1 MALDPKFRAM
11 LSMPG
16 AQFGRPP
23 PEVTPAMMREGA
35 RALASPLPPAAV
47 HAVTTIRV
55 ASPAGEIQVRLYY
68 PVSER
73 PLPLTLYMH
82 GGGWVLCDLESHD
95 NLCRDLAIA
104 SRSVIASVDYR
115 LAPETKFPG
124 PLEDCYAA
132 LTHLVAEAANYG
144 LDAGRIAV
152 SGDSAGANLAAAL
165 ALLTR
170 SRGGPAICFQALL
183 YPALDASCSTGSYAE
198 FSAGY
203 MLSAEAMRWF
213 WECYL
218 SSPADAKNP
227 LAAPSCATNVS
238 GLPPASISTCEY
250 DILRDE
256 GEAYA
261 DALREAGINVTSRR
275 YLGMIHGFPQFP
287 YVTEVANRAI
297 TDLGGDLAHA
307 FYGSR

>member
-11 LSMPG
+11 LSMPE

-35 RALASPLPPAAV
+35 RAMASPLPPTPV
-47 HAVTTIRV
+47 HDVHTICV
-55 ASPAGEIQVRLYY
+55 ASAAGELLVRLYY

-82 GGGWVLCDLESHD
+82 GGGWVLCDLDSHD
-95 NLCRDLAIA
+95 HLCRDLAIA

-124 PLEDCYAA
+124 PLEDCHAA
-132 LTHLVAEAANYG
+132 LTHLVTEAATYG
-144 LDAGRIAV
+144 LDVSRIAV

-170 SRGGPAICFQALL
+170 TRGGPAICFQALF
-183 YPALDASCSTGSYAE
+183 YPALDASCSTASYAE

-218 SSPADAKNP
+218 SSPADASNP
-227 LAAPSCATNVS
+227 LAAPAREKNLA

-250 DILRDE
+250 DVLRDE

-261 DALREAGINVTSRR
+261 DALREAGVNVTSRR

-287 YVTEVANRAI
+287 YVTEVAYRAI
-297 TDLGGDLAHA
+297 ADLGGDLAHA
-307 FYGSR
+307 FYGAR